1 MPKENNKMQVDIE
14 NLFKQNVND
23 LSAIKELYRKLQDME
38 NKILQIKYIDSN
50 LANKLKKEYEK
61 LKRIILDEN
70 IQAKIANDIKIINS
84 HLETNTKQINGIVN
98 VKFPPKG
105 MLKAVGNGVND
116 DSKAINESIIYAI
129 KNKMSVYIP
138 AGVYRGNFKI
148 DYETLFSDTPTWEE
162 CSINISI
169 FGDGDSTILTNN
181 TGTIFSINSCP
192 LKEKYFRFITL
203 KDFQIIG
210 DGKENNPPPVKGMN
224 LVRYQQLNVSNIRI
238 LKCGN
243 GGVHIWGGF
252 DSQWNNIDI
261 IFCGH
266 ATSDS
271 DYAYALQLR
280 NSITPIS
287 NSNANK
293 FTNIRIEKAPCMFW
307 IDGDCK
313 ENYIENF
320 KFEKGTINNLNRYRP
335 VLIDYCGDMN
345 FQNGMFVNNQS
356 TFDDGVMQENEQF
369 KYFLVSNIND
379 NIKSNTTGYSERVKF
394 TNCDFVS
401 ANSWQSGSWVKGSNI
416 TLIGCSIN
424 GGMGDVGTSEL
435 GNVRQPPIHFT
446 DNCFMKDCTTQTFW
460 KSRNLKISGQ
470 FNNVDFMIMNKRANN
485 LSVGMVV
492 FDDVA
497 KNNNV
502 NVTIECLGFNK
513 IINDISPFEIPD
525 SYKMNINTSSPLN
538 LGSNT
543 FKIKNNTILNT
554 FSAGG
559 TVYNNF
565 VDIITFDTSSE
576 VKALKHVYDGYKV
589 TFIAKG
595 SLKILNT
602 GNLVTNDSTEKQ
614 LTQGQTITFIFVD
627 GIGYEI

>member
-1 MPKENNKMQVDIE
+1 MASIQEHLDKIKNAIFGKDVRQAIHDSIEECYRTASVDHDNANMEVKRARGTHETLNDRLVENEKKQE
-14 NLFKQNVND
+14 NL
-23 LSAIKELYRKLQDME
+23 SAQ
-38 NKILQIKYIDSN
+38 
-50 LANKLKKEYEK
+50 
-61 LKRIILDEN
+61 LDN
-70 IQAKIANDIKIINS
+70 
-84 HLETNTKQINGIVN
+84 NTKQINGIVN

-105 MLKAVGNGVND
+105 MLKAVGDGVND
-116 DSKAINESIIYAI
+116 DSKAINETIIYAI

-138 AGVYRGNFKI
+138 TGVYRGNFKI
-148 DYETLFSDTPTWEE
+148 DYETLFSDTPTWDE

-181 TGTIFSINSCP
+181 TGTIFSINSYP

-210 DGKENNPPPVKGMN
+210 DGEENNPPPVKGMD

-320 KFEKGTINNLNRYRP
+320 KFEKGTINNLNTYRP

-356 TFDDGVMQENEQF
+356 TFDDGVMLENEQF

-379 NIKSNTTGYSERVKF
+379 NIKSNTPGYSERVKF
-394 TNCDFVS
+394 TNCDFVA
-401 ANSWQSGSWVKGSNI
+401 ANSWQSGSWIKGSNI

-485 LSVGMVV
+485 LKIGMVV

-513 IINDISPFEIPD
+513 TINDISPFEIPD

-614 LTQGQTITFIFVD
+614 LIQGQTISFIFVD